1 MRRTVWNQR
10 GFTLTELLVA
20 SSIIAI
26 VMGGMFTVLAS
37 GQQTFLTGANQVE
50 AQQTLRLTVSRM
62 VQEIRDAGY
71 CPTCGSAVPITAFA
85 AITGATTT
93 GFTIQNDWNGNWD
106 GAAGISA
113 AGTVPHVVVG
123 TNGAA
128 AAAIQRG
135 EQITYAY
142 NSVTRIITRQETGID
157 AAPVTLATGV
167 SALTLTYLTAT
178 GTTVAL
184 PTTAATALTI
194 RQVIVSF
201 VGQPANQPTTFQ
213 TGRVQVTMTDTVRLR
228 NRAL

>member
-20 SSIIAI
+20 SAMIAM
-26 VMGGMFTVLAS
+26 VMGGLFTVLAS

-71 CPTCGSAVPITAFA
+71 CPTCGAAVPVPAFA
-85 AITGATTT
+85 AITNASAT
-93 GFTIQNDWNGNWD
+93 GFTLQNDWNANWD
-106 GAAGISA
+106 GLAGIA
-113 AGTVPHVVVG
+113 AGTVPFVVVG
-123 TNGAA
+123 ADGTAA
-128 AAAIQRG
+128 AAVQRG
-135 EQITYAY
+135 EQIVYVY
-142 NSVTRIITRQETGID
+142 NAATRIITRQERGID
-157 AAPVTLATGV
+157 AAPVTIAAGV

-184 PTTAATALTI
+184 PMTAVTELTI